1 MIGLTTE
8 PPTTTVASTTKFN
21 ERIFHDGKQNG
32 IQSQI
37 DFESSFSGPN
47 PNLELVN
54 PGPGPD
60 FERTDGPGQETV
72 DVTENVGKGL
82 TPPGVAEMVNPAAL
96 SIRHDGCLLENQEDY
111 EFRRCTFNKVRLY
124 KVTSSQKLNPSSH
137 CCYSTYFN
145 LKQNRFEQ

>member
-1 MIGLTTE
+1 MPDKNGECKALTELTTE
-8 PPTTTVASTTKFN
+8 APTTTIASTTKFN

-32 IQSQI
+32 IQSQF

-72 DVTENVGKGL
+72 DVTEDVRKDM

-111 EFRRCTFNKVRLY
+111 EFRRCTFNKVGL
-124 KVTSSQKLNPSSH
+124 
-137 CCYSTYFN
+137 
-145 LKQNRFEQ
+145 

>member
-1 MIGLTTE
+1 MISCPRYTSFDKNSDYKALIELTTE
-8 PPTTTVASTTKFN
+8 PPTTTIASTTKFN

-32 IQSQI
+32 IQSQF

-72 DVTENVGKGL
+72 DVTEDVRKDL

-111 EFRRCTFNKVRLY
+111 EFRRCTLNKVGL
-124 KVTSSQKLNPSSH
+124 
-137 CCYSTYFN
+137 
-145 LKQNRFEQ
+145 